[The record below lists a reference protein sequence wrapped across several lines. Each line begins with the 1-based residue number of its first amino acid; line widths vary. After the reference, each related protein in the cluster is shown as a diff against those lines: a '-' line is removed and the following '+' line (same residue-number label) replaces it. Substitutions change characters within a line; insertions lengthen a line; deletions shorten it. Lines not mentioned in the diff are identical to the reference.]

1 MRVAAATKK
10 SYFCAIFLAA
20 FLSRAILSRS
30 SRPMTMSAPAF
41 LARTARSPPAMTAT
55 FTVLLAAVGS
65 SSDSL
70 ILCSGL
76 FRSSSRSLTAN
87 STDWLNFRFSVF
99 PFISPMAFAMASRD
113 TGTSSYLLFSFQ
125 SLLVQPLVE
134 VLDELFRL
142 LSIDCDSHANAGA
155 CDLLDCGDDC
165 LGIAVGPLHLG
176 DLHYLFRTQVS
187 DLSCFWCA

>member
-1 MRVAAATKK
+1 MRGASATKK
-10 SYFCAIFLAA
+10 SYCCAIFLAA
-20 FLSRAILSRS
+20 FLSRAILSRC

-41 LARTARSPPAMTAT
+41 FARTARSPPAMTAT

-87 STDWLNFRFSVF
+87 STDWLNFRFSLF
-99 PFISPMAFAMASRD
+99 PFISPIAFAMASRD
-113 TGTSSYLLFSFQ
+113 TGTSPYLLFSLQ
-125 SLLVQPLVE
+125 SLLVQPFVE

-142 LSIDCDSHANAGA
+142 LRIDCDTHTDASA
-155 CDLLDCGDDC
+155 CDLFHCC
-165 LGIAVGPLHLG
+165 NYRLGVAVCPLHLG

-187 DLSCFWCA
+187 DLGSFRRA

>member
-1 MRVAAATKK
+1 
-10 SYFCAIFLAA
+10 
-20 FLSRAILSRS
+20 
-30 SRPMTMSAPAF
+30 MTMSAPAF

-76 FRSSSRSLTAN
+76 FRSSSRNLTAN
-87 STDWLNFRFSVF
+87 STDWLNFRFSLF
-99 PFISPMAFAMASRD
+99 PFISPIAFAMASRD
-113 TGTSSYLLFSFQ
+113 TGTGPYLLFSFQ

-142 LSIDCDSHANAGA
+142 LRIDCDTHANASA
-155 CDLLDCGDDC
+155 RDLFDCGDYG
-165 LGIAVGPLHLG
+165 LAVADGPLPL
-176 DLHYLFRTQVS
+176 
-187 DLSCFWCA
+187 

>member
-1 MRVAAATKK
+1 
-10 SYFCAIFLAA
+10 
-20 FLSRAILSRS
+20 
-30 SRPMTMSAPAF
+30 MTMSAPAF

-87 STDWLNFRFSVF
+87 STDWLNFRIALF

-113 TGTSSYLLFSFQ
+113 TGTSPYLLFSFQ
-125 SLLVQPLVE
+125 SLLVQPFVE

-142 LSIDCDSHANAGA
+142 LGIDCDAHTDASARALFDSADYG
-155 CDLLDCGDDC
+155 
-165 LGIAVGPLHLG
+165 LGIAVCPLHLAV
-176 DLHYLFRTQVS
+176 LHYLFRTKVS
-187 DLSCFWCA
+187 DLGSLRRA